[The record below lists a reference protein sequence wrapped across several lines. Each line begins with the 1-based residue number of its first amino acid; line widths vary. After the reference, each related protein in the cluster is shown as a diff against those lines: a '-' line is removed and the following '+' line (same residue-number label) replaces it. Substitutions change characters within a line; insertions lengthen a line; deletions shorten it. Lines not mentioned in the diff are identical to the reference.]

1 MKSRYDNQA
10 KKLWKELCRRQYEN
24 PEGDAWDA
32 LSDEDRKLI
41 EEWSE
46 KRNEKRSKIIN
57 WIFFSIAL
65 PIFCWMLWKYFT
77 DS

>member
-24 PEGDAWDA
+24 PEEDTWDA

-57 WIFFSIAL
+57 
-65 PIFCWMLWKYFT
+65 
-77 DS
+77 